1 MHVSGRAAALVESA
15 NLTGHELLTRS
26 QLFLYPVLSTWY
38 RVSARLRLTGR
49 REPLHREPFRR
60 DNREDA

>member
-26 QLFLYPVLSTWY
+26 QLFLYPSYLPGTES
-38 RVSARLRLTGR
+38 LLG
-49 REPLHREPFRR
+49 
-60 DNREDA
+60 